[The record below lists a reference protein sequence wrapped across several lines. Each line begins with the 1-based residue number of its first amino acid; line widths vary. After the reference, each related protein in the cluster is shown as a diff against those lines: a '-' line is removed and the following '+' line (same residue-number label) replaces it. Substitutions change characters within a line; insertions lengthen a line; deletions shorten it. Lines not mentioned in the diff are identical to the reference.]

1 MDEERTDIPDGLLE
15 DYLAPVYRFCQGL
28 AFSREDGE
36 DLCQDTFLR
45 AMERPRKLAEA
56 EDPLR
61 LLYSI
66 ALRLWRHRQQKYAR
80 RRRIAPMESLGREP
94 PGQDQDPEERVL
106 SRERAERLRE
116 LTDALPERL
125 RLPTVL
131 YYGLDLS
138 VARTA
143 ELLRVPPGTVKSRLH
158 QAREQIGKGLK
169 RYENGT

>member
-1 MDEERTDIPDGLLE
+1 MDELLE
-15 DYLAPVYRFCQGL
+15 QYLLPVYRFCLSL
-28 AFSREDGE
+28 AYCREDGE
-36 DLCQDTFLR
+36 DLCQDTFLH
-45 AMERPRKLAEA
+45 AMERPEKLAEA
-56 EDPLR
+56 DDPLR

-80 RRRIAPMESLGREP
+80 RRRIAPMVSLEQDP
-94 PGQDQDPEERVL
+94 PATDGDPEERTL
-106 SRERAERLRE
+106 SRERAALLRQ

-143 ELLRVPPGTVKSRLH
+143 QLLHLPAGTVKSRLY
-158 QAREQIGKGLK
+158 QARKLIEKGLK
-169 RYENGT
+169 RYDDAT